1 VHLPFAGVIMPL
13 SIHHDRSAQR
23 FETIVEAASCE
34 LDYTLAAGVMT
45 ITHTGVPPAV
55 GGRGIASALV
65 QAAVDAARQEN
76 WKVEPACSY
85 AAVWLQR
92 HPEYHALRA

>member
-1 VHLPFAGVIMPL
+1 MTL
-13 SIHHDRSAQR
+13 SIQHDRSAHR
-23 FETIVEAASCE
+23 FETTVEGATCE
-34 LDYTLAAGVMT
+34 VDYTLSAGVMT
-45 ITHTGVPPAV
+45 ITHTGVPSAV

-65 QAAVDAARQEN
+65 QAAFDAARQEN

-85 AAVWLQR
+85 AAVWLER